1 MHIELTEML
10 RCPEPHELGVLV
22 LSTGEMVGR
31 MVRSG
36 IVGCP
41 ACKKEYP
48 ITNGIVDFRGR
59 GTGEGGQVN
68 QSADEPRS
76 TLLPSRV
83 PLPQVSQTLQALL
96 DLSGPGGFVVL
107 LGSAARYAVGLA
119 ALMGGI
125 HFVGVDPPADVEES
139 LVLSLLRAPGMIPLR
154 PAMARGVVAGADRAG
169 AQWLDEAA
177 RVLLRGRRFVVE
189 REDIE
194 SPAGI
199 NRLAVGQGLWAGEK
213 T

>member
-10 RCPEPHELGVLV
+10 RCPEPHELNVLV
-22 LSTGEMVGR
+22 LSTGEMLGR

-41 ACKKEYP
+41 ICKREYP
-48 ITNGIVDFRGR
+48 IVRGVVDFSGR
-59 GTGEGGQVN
+59 WKREEGSGP
-68 QSADEPRS
+68 AS
-76 TLLPSRV
+76 TL
-83 PLPQVSQTLQALL
+83 PQESQTLQALL

-107 LGSAARYAVGLA
+107 LGAATRHAAGLA

-125 HFVGVDPPADVEES
+125 HFVGVDPPTGVEES
-139 LVLSLLRAPGMIPLR
+139 LVLSLLRSPGTIPLR
-154 PAMARGVVAGADRAG
+154 PAMARGVVAGVDRSDASWLEE
-169 AQWLDEAA
+169 AQ
-177 RVLLRGRRFVVE
+177 RVLLRGRRLVVE
-189 REDIE
+189 REDVE
-194 SPAGI
+194 PPPGI

>member
-59 GTGEGGQVN
+59 GKGEEGSGPA
-68 QSADEPRS
+68 SS
-76 TLLPSRV
+76 LPKE
-83 PLPQVSQTLQALL
+83 SQTLQALL

-107 LGSAARYAVGLA
+107 LGSAARHAEGLA

-125 HFVGVDPPADVEES
+125 HFVGVDPPPDVEES
-139 LVLSLLRAPGMIPLR
+139 LVLSLLRAGEVIPLR
-154 PAMARGVVAGADRAG
+154 PAMARGVVVGADRA
-169 AQWLDEAA
+169 QPRWLEEALG
-177 RVLLRGRRFVVE
+177 VLLRGRRLV
-189 REDIE
+189 IE
-194 SPAGI
+194 GGI
-199 NRLAVGQGLWAGEK
+199 APQLPGLKELASGDGLWVGEK
-213 T
+213 TG

>member
-10 RCPEPHELGVLV
+10 RCPEAHPLDVLV
-22 LSTGEMVGR
+22 LSTGEMLGR

-41 ACKKEYP
+41 VCKKEYP
-48 ITNGIVDFRGR
+48 IMKGVVDFSGR
-59 GTGEGGQVN
+59 GKREEGSG
-68 QSADEPRS
+68 SGS
-76 TLLPSRV
+76 TLPSSHF
-83 PLPQVSQTLQALL
+83 PLPHESQILQALL

-107 LGSAARYAVGLA
+107 LGAATRHAPGLA
-119 ALMGGI
+119 GLMGGI

-169 AQWLDEAA
+169 ATWLDEAQ

-189 REDIE
+189 RQDVEP
-194 SPAGI
+194 PAGI
-199 NRLAVGQGLWAGEK
+199 NRLAAGQGLWAGEK
-213 T
+213 A